1 MKAKKVLNIL
11 QITRP
16 TLCKY
21 VKLEKI
27 RTSVLPNGF
36 YEYSDEDV
44 YKLAGIS
51 NIRMNVAYSRVSTK
65 KQSRDLDNQEKIII
79 SYCNKNGI
87 SIGKSYKDIASGMN
101 FDRKGFLE
109 MLEDVINYRVSTIYI
124 TYKDRFSR
132 ISFDLFKRLFSEYNC
147 DIIVI
152 NDIEDKKTNESEI
165 FEEIISMLH
174 CFSMKMYSKRRR
186 NKLEIISQDL
196 ENEISLQV

>member
-21 VKLEKI
+21 VKLGKI

-65 KQSRDLDNQEKIII
+65 KQSRDLDNQEKMII